1 MSDASIVHLSRGKA
15 QMVSLHFLPIPGSVA
30 HHACSSPDP
39 LSIEY
44 SKMAP
49 LFQVLEA
56 QISCEKIF

>member
-15 QMVSLHFLPIPGSVA
+15 QMVSLHFLPILSSIP
-30 HHACSSPDP
+30 HHACRLPGP

-44 SKMAP
+44 SKMVP